1 MPRTK
6 HFRSV
11 LLVSISALA
20 LTACSGSSGMNQ
32 AKTSAPRPPITEMDA
47 AMNAPAPQPLDE
59 SDTLTPVMP
68 RAMASSVGGETVE
81 ERIARLEQSVT
92 AIQGDYQKIMP
103 AFASLNTTNER
114 IQKLLNQI
122 EKETGKKVALVDA
135 PAPVAAAAPVTT
147 VTTTK
152 TAATPTTPVTTVTSV
167 ETTKETV
174 PATGVAPAA
183 GTVSRAEPVKTVTDA
198 TTTVTTD
205 AVIHSDAAT
214 TTSAPPLS
222 AFKEQPTVEQARAEA
237 ARQTGKIATETKTA
251 DAAPASGGEN
261 AVTGVRIGE
270 HGTKTRLV
278 FDLNGK
284 TKPAFKYD
292 LDNGEHLLLVE
303 MPSSAW
309 TGKSTGKPKSPLVE
323 GWTASAGESGGTSV
337 AIQLK
342 KDARVLSTEFLKA
355 EGKDPARLVVDIA
368 PQG

>member
-1 MPRTK
+1 MPRTTQ
-6 HFRSV
+6 FRSV

-20 LTACSGSSGMNQ
+20 LTACSGSSDNQ
-32 AKTSAPRPPITEMDA
+32 AKSSAPMPPITEMDA
-47 AMNAPAPQPLDE
+47 AMNAPAPQALSG

-68 RAMASSVGGETVE
+68 RATAGVGGETME

-92 AIQGDYQKIMP
+92 AMQGDYQKIMP

-122 EKETGKKVALVDA
+122 EKETGKKVALTDA
-135 PAPVAAAAPVTT
+135 SAPAAAPVTT

-152 TAATPTTPVTTVTSV
+152 TEATPVTTVTSV
-167 ETTKETV
+167 QTTKETV

-183 GTVSRAEPVKTVTDA
+183 GTVSRAEPVKTITDA

-214 TTSAPPLS
+214 TIAGAPPLS
-222 AFKEQPTVEQARAEA
+222 AFKEQPTAEEARAEA
-237 ARQTGKIATETKTA
+237 ARQTGQSAAPVETKMTA
-251 DAAPASGGEN
+251 AAPAPGGGN

-278 FDLNGK
+278 FDLDGK

-309 TGKSTGKPKSPLVE
+309 SGKSSGKPKSPLVE
-323 GWTASAGESGGTSV
+323 GWTATAGEGGGSSV

-342 KDARVLSTEFLKA
+342 KNARVLSTEFLKA

>member
-6 HFRSV
+6 HFRTV

-20 LTACSGSSGMNQ
+20 LNACSGSSGTNQ
-32 AKTSAPRPPITEMDA
+32 AKSSAPRPPITEMDA
-47 AMNAPAPQPLDE
+47 AMNAPAPQPLSE

-68 RAMASSVGGETVE
+68 RATGESVE
-81 ERIARLEQSVT
+81 ERIARLEQSVNS
-92 AIQGDYQKIMP
+92 IQGDYQKIMP

-122 EKETGKKVALVDA
+122 EKETGKKVVLADA
-135 PAPVAAAAPVTT
+135 PAPATAAPVTT

-152 TAATPTTPVTTVTSV
+152 MAATPVTPATTVTSV
-167 ETTKETV
+167 ETRETV
-174 PATGVAPAA
+174 PPATGVAPAA
-183 GTVSRAEPVKTVTDA
+183 GTVSRANAEPIKTVTDT

-205 AVIHSDAAT
+205 AVVHSDAAT
-214 TTSAPPLS
+214 TSGAPPLS
-222 AFKEQPTVEQARAEA
+222 AFKEQPTVEEARAEA
-237 ARQTGKIATETKTA
+237 ARQTGKVAAATSTETKMA
-251 DAAPASGGEN
+251 AAAPASGGSN

-278 FDLNGK
+278 FDLDGK

-292 LDNGEHLLLVE
+292 LDNGEKLLLVE
-303 MPSSAW
+303 MPSSSW
-309 TGKSTGKPKSPLVE
+309 TGKSSGKPKSPLVE
-323 GWTASAGESGGTSV
+323 GWTASAGADGGSTV

>member
-6 HFRSV
+6 HFSSV

-20 LTACSGSSGMNQ
+20 LTACSGPSETNQ
-32 AKTSAPRPPITEMDA
+32 AKSSAPRPPITEMDA
-47 AMNAPAPQPLDE
+47 AMDAPAPQILSE

-68 RAMASSVGGETVE
+68 RATGETME
-81 ERIARLEQSVT
+81 ERIARLEQSVN
-92 AIQGDYQKIMP
+92 AMQGDYQKIMP

-114 IQKLLNQI
+114 IQALLSQI
-122 EKETGKKVALVDA
+122 EKESGKKAAMAESSAPDA
-135 PAPVAAAAPVTT
+135 PVTTTITTKTTAMPVAPVTT
-147 VTTTK
+147 VT
-152 TAATPTTPVTTVTSV
+152 PVQA
-167 ETTKETV
+167 TKEAI

-183 GTVSRAEPVKTVTDA
+183 GTVSRAEPLKTVTDT

-205 AVIHSDAAT
+205 AVVHTGAAT
-214 TTSAPPLS
+214 TVGAPPLS
-222 AFKEQPTVEQARAEA
+222 AYKEQPTVEEARAEA
-237 ARQTGKIATETKTA
+237 ARQTGKVATAETRIAA
-251 DAAPASGGEN
+251 RAAPASGGSN

-278 FDLNGK
+278 FDLDGK

-303 MPSSAW
+303 MPSSSW
-309 TGKSTGKPKSPLVE
+309 TGKSAGKPKSPLVE
-323 GWTASAGESGGTSV
+323 GWTASAGVEGGTSV

>member
-1 MPRTK
+1 MPLITP
-6 HFRSV
+6 FRSV

-20 LTACSGSSGMNQ
+20 LGACSGSSGTGQ
-32 AKTSAPRPPITEMDA
+32 AKSSAPMPPITEMDA
-47 AMNAPAPQPLDE
+47 AMNAPAPQPLSE

-68 RAMASSVGGETVE
+68 RAIAGTGGEAME
-81 ERIARLEQSVT
+81 ERIARLEQSVN
-92 AIQGDYQKIMP
+92 AMQGDYQKIMP

-122 EKETGKKVALVDA
+122 ERETGKKVALTDA
-135 PAPVAAAAPVTT
+135 PAPVAAAAPLTT

-152 TAATPTTPVTTVTSV
+152 TVAAPATPIVTVTSAPA
-167 ETTKETV
+167 KEAV
-174 PATGVAPAA
+174 PATGVTPAA
-183 GTVSRAEPVKTVTDA
+183 GTVSRANAEPVKTVTEQ

-205 AVIHSDAAT
+205 TVVHSDAAT
-214 TTSAPPLS
+214 TGAPPLS
-222 AFKEQPTVEQARAEA
+222 AFKEQPTAEEARAEA
-237 ARQTGKIATETKTA
+237 ARQTGKAATATQA
-251 DAAPASGGEN
+251 SAALSSGGEN

-278 FDLNGK
+278 FDLDGK

-309 TGKSTGKPKSPLVE
+309 TGKSSGTPKSPLVA
-323 GWTASAGESGGTSV
+323 GWTASAGTSGGSSV

>member
-1 MPRTK
+1 MPRTT

-11 LLVSISALA
+11 LFVSISALA
-20 LTACSGSSGMNQ
+20 LSACSGSSGTNQ
-32 AKTSAPRPPITEMDA
+32 AKSSAPRPPITEMDA
-47 AMNAPAPQPLDE
+47 AMSAPAPQPLSG

-68 RAMASSVGGETVE
+68 RATGESVE
-81 ERIARLEQSVT
+81 ERIARLEQSVNS
-92 AIQGDYQKIMP
+92 IQGDYQKIMP

-122 EKETGKKVALVDA
+122 EKETGKKVVLADA
-135 PAPVAAAAPVTT
+135 PAPVAPAAPVTT
-147 VTTTK
+147 ITTTK
-152 TAATPTTPVTTVTSV
+152 TAATPVMPATTVTSV
-167 ETTKETV
+167 ETKETV

-183 GTVSRAEPVKTVTDA
+183 GTVSRANAEPVKTVTDT

-205 AVIHSDAAT
+205 AVVHSDAAT
-214 TTSAPPLS
+214 TSGAPPLS
-222 AFKEQPTVEQARAEA
+222 AFKEQPSVEEARAEA
-237 ARQTGKIATETKTA
+237 ARQTGKVAAATETTMA
-251 DAAPASGGEN
+251 AQAPASGGSN

-270 HGTKTRLV
+270 HGSKTRLV
-278 FDLNGK
+278 FDLDGK

-303 MPSSAW
+303 MPSSSW
-309 TGKSTGKPKSPLVE
+309 TGKSSGKPQSPLVA
-323 GWTASAGESGGTSV
+323 GWTASAGADGGSTV

>member
-1 MPRTK
+1 MPRTT

-11 LLVSISALA
+11 LFVSISALA
-20 LTACSGSSGMNQ
+20 LSACSGSSGTNQ
-32 AKTSAPRPPITEMDA
+32 AKSSAPRPPITEMDA
-47 AMNAPAPQPLDE
+47 AMNAPAPQPLSE

-68 RAMASSVGGETVE
+68 RATGESVE
-81 ERIARLEQSVT
+81 ERIARLEQSVN

-122 EKETGKKVALVDA
+122 EKETGKKVVLADA
-135 PAPVAAAAPVTT
+135 ATPVAPAAPVTT
-147 VTTTK
+147 ITTTK
-152 TAATPTTPVTTVTSV
+152 TAATPVTPATTVTSV
-167 ETTKETV
+167 ETKETV

-183 GTVSRAEPVKTVTDA
+183 GTVSRASAAAPVKTVTDT

-205 AVIHSDAAT
+205 AVVHSDAAT
-214 TTSAPPLS
+214 TSGAPPLS
-222 AFKEQPTVEQARAEA
+222 AFKEQPTVEEARAEA
-237 ARQTGKIATETKTA
+237 ARQTGKSAATTESRMA
-251 DAAPASGGEN
+251 AAAPASGGSN

-278 FDLNGK
+278 FDLDGK
-284 TKPAFKYD
+284 SKPAFKYD

-303 MPSSAW
+303 MPSSSW
-309 TGKSTGKPKSPLVE
+309 TGKSSGKPKSPLVE
-323 GWTASAGESGGTSV
+323 GWTASAGADGGSTV